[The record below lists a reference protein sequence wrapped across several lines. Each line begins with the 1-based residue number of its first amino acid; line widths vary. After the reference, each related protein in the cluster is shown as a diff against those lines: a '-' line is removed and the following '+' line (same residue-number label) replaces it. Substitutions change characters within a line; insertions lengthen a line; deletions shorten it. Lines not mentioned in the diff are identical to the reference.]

1 MFASAPSSSIDRQL
15 ERVVVARV
23 FADKASGKETQ
34 RPELERL
41 LAFVF
46 ADGNPHALSNEAL
59 AEFERIQ
66 LRERQR
72 EGVTLAKRRGV
83 YRGRK
88 RALNDERISD
98 MKRRIADGE
107 EKAQMARDM
116 GINRAFE
123 SSQAP
128 EY

>member
-1 MFASAPSSSIDRQL
+1 M
-15 ERVVVARV
+15 VARV
-23 FADKASGKETQ
+23 FADKASGKEPK

-46 ADGNPHALSNEAL
+46 ADDNPHALGKEAL
-59 AEFERIQ
+59 AEFERVQ

-72 EGVTLAKRRGV
+72 EGITQAKRRGI
-83 YRGRK
+83 YRKRK

-123 SSQAP
+123 SSQVP